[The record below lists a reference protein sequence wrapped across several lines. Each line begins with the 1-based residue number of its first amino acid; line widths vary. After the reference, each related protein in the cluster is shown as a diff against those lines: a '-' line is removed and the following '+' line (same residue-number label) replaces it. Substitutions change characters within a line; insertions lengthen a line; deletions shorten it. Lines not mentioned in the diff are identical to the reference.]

1 MEDLCKIWKKVPIH
15 QFKDYFYPQKAVWKA
30 KTYLSN
36 DISSFDETETF
47 IFLDRI
53 DNSLVFDWCSWI
65 FQADGPGHQIA
76 TSRHCSHLKIVG
88 KSQN

>member
-1 MEDLCKIWKKVPIH
+1 MQNLKKNPIILKITF
-15 QFKDYFYPQKAVWKA
+15 QFYPQKAVRKA
-30 KTYLSN
+30 KTYLSD
-36 DISSFDETETF
+36 DISSFDETETL

-53 DNSLVFDWCSWI
+53 DNSLVLDWCSWI

-76 TSRHCSHLKIVG
+76 TSRHCSHLKIVE